1 MRNKIEFINFKLQVA
16 TFQQIN
22 DWTLPLNEFIILKK
36 KKKKTLFHYK
46 SWFEQWFYPQ
56 GAWNPSEIIFQI
68 SMALQ
73 NILLAS
79 SYL

>member
-36 KKKKTLFHYK
+36 KNTFPLQELIWAMILSTRSLK
-46 SWFEQWFYPQ
+46 SLWDNLPDIDGTPKYFTGKFL
-56 GAWNPSEIIFQI
+56 SLK
-68 SMALQ
+68 S
-73 NILLAS
+73 
-79 SYL
+79 